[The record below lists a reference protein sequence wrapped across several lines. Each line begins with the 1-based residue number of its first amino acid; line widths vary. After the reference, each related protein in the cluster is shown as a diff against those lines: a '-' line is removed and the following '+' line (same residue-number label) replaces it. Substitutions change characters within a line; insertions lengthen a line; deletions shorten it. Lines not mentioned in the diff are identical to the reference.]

1 MLFCCESLFS
11 SFLLQCDLFVSYQR
25 LGRVITNKFMLP
37 LFIDGGVW
45 PKDPETVDTAE
56 PNANHVV
63 FSYTYISITEF
74 NL

>member
-1 MLFCCESLFS
+1 
-11 SFLLQCDLFVSYQR
+11 
-25 LGRVITNKFMLP
+25 MLP